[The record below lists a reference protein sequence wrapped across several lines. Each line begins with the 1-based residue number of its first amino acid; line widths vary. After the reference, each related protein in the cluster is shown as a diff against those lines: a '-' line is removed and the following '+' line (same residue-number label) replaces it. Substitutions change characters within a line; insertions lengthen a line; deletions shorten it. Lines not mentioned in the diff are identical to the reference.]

1 MTRISQVDQ
10 MLMLLRQ
17 QLQGMTKAERSRRG
31 ARTEQA
37 TPQARKSAA
46 KRIEA
51 LARAGGLD
59 EDDLARSLIGAL
71 LVDEFG
77 ESVANDHKFRKM
89 VDEVHRIVSSDPKAR
104 TMLTD
109 ALRKVGGEG

>member
-10 MLMLLRQ
+10 ILMLLRQ
-17 QLQGMTKAERSRRG
+17 QLQGKAKAERSGRG
-31 ARTEQA
+31 TRTAQTA
-37 TPQARKSAA
+37 PQQRKSAA

-51 LARAGGLD
+51 LARTGGMD

-77 ESVANDHKFRKM
+77 EDVANDHKFRKL
-89 VDEVHRIVSSDPKAR
+89 VDEVHRIVSSDPQAR
-104 TMLTD
+104 AIMAD
-109 ALRKVGGEG
+109 ALRKVREAG